1 MGNIVNGRGVPLA
14 APRSDDWIIEETPV
28 KIASPADM
36 PADNAGR
43 YIANQIRK
51 ELEQADLE
59 RRLKEA
65 GATITE
71 LKPAL
76 EKARAGGKKKSAADA
91 GKGEAGAEKKQR
103 KRFSRNQQTDQP
115 QETP

>member
-1 MGNIVNGRGVPLA
+1 MGNLVNSRGVPLA
-14 APRSDDWIIEETPV
+14 AQRSDDWLLEETPV
-28 KIASPADM
+28 KIATPADM

-43 YIANQIRK
+43 YIANQLRK

-65 GATITE
+65 EATITE

-76 EKARAGGKKKSAADA
+76 EKAPAG
-91 GKGEAGAEKKQR
+91 R
-103 KRFSRNQQTDQP
+103 K
-115 QETP
+115 